1 MILTI
6 VLWFWSTF
14 LASYP
19 CEGLAIQ
26 QEVYKMRSAPQS
38 NNMEMDHSARL
49 HTFYS
54 TYREPVIDH
63 DKIIAGQSFVFP
75 MIFEWKVKKIWAD

>member
-1 MILTI
+1 MSFDKA
-6 VLWFWSTF
+6 WQ
-14 LASYP
+14 AS
-19 CEGLAIQ
+19 GLDPHG
-26 QEVYKMRSAPQS
+26 KTP
-38 NNMEMDHSARL
+38 N
-49 HTFYS
+49 TFYS